1 LTATMTINVMTKVTI
16 KVVIQYAC
24 EVITWVA
31 INDGKHDKDVDMRA
45 KLDKKVAA
53 STRYPPF

>member
-31 INDGKHDKDVDMRA
+31 INDGKYDKDVDMRA

>member
-1 LTATMTINVMTKVTI
+1 VLDRNYDDKCDD
-16 KVVIQYAC
+16 KGDDKGGIQYAC
-24 EVITWVA
+24 EVMTWVA
-31 INDGKHDKDVDMRA
+31 INDGKYDKDMRA

>member
-24 EVITWVA
+24 EVMTWVA
-31 INDGKHDKDVDMRA
+31 INDGKYDKDVDMRA

>member
-1 LTATMTINVMTKVTI
+1 MTINVMTKVTI

-31 INDGKHDKDVDMRA
+31 INDGKYDKDVDMRA